1 MKSRRLKQKE
11 KRNMRVWLL
20 SCAWVGFWGLRNV
33 AAGLGSWWDQG
44 RWGDELGYT
53 VLLMD
58 AAGQPNIG
66 YSALS

>member
-1 MKSRRLKQKE
+1 M
-11 KRNMRVWLL
+11 
-20 SCAWVGFWGLRNV
+20 